1 MCKKTLSE
9 SLPEKK
15 KQNKKTKVTGS
26 KSGREVTILL
36 GYG

>member
-9 SLPEKK
+9 SLPEKT
-15 KQNKKTKVTGS
+15 NKKKVTGS
-26 KSGREVTILL
+26 KSGREVTIPL